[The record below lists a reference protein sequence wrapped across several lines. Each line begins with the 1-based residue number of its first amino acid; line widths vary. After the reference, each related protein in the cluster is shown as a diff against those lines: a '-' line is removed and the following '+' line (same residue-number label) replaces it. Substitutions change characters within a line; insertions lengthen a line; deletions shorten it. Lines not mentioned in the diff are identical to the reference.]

1 MNCEVAKLKVQ
12 SLVDTELLEEEI
24 SEVMN
29 HIQSCYRCRED
40 YIQLLK
46 LQRKM
51 KGVGQPEPPTEWFE
65 AIQSRVGRKVS
76 SVLGQIVFIGSYIML
91 FGYAT
96 VSLFMDKGEGIFIK
110 VVFGGILLGVF
121 VILGVTIVD
130 RIRESKTDK
139 YKGVMK

>member
-1 MNCEVAKLKVQ
+1 MNCEEAKLKVQ

-24 SEVMN
+24 SEVIN
-29 HIQSCYRCRED
+29 HIQSCYKCRDD
-40 YIQLLK
+40 YVQLLK

-51 KGVGQPEPPTEWFE
+51 KGVGQPEPSTEWFE
-65 AIQSRVGRKVS
+65 AIQSRVGRKIS
-76 SVLGQIVFIGSYIML
+76 SVVGQIVFIGSYIML
-91 FGYAT
+91 FGYAIA
-96 VSLFMDKGEGIFIK
+96 SLFVDKGEGLFIK

-130 RIRESKTDK
+130 RIKESKTDK